1 MQVSIKEE
9 IINQLSTEI
18 ETLRDQ
24 EKEVEEKVGE
34 NNGNTVKE
42 LCECPMFFTLALR
55 WRI

>member
-24 EKEVEEKVGE
+24 GKDVEEKVSS
-34 NNGNTVKE
+34 TVKGQR
-42 LCECPMFFTLALR
+42 MFMN
-55 WRI
+55 

>member
-34 NNGNTVKE
+34 KNGNTVKE
-42 LCECPMFFTLALR
+42 LLCECPMFFTLALR
-55 WRI
+55 RI